1 MVAAGAYEALGLLKM
16 QHISQFLPL
25 VIVGFLVAALVGWFA
40 IQWLLG
46 YLNKHSLYI
55 FAAYCA
61 VVGAICVIF
70 QLIG

>member
-1 MVAAGAYEALGLLKM
+1 MVLIGFIVAA
-16 QHISQFLPL
+16 I
-25 VIVGFLVAALVGWFA
+25 VGWFA
-40 IQWLLG
+40 IKWLLG

-70 QLIG
+70 QLLS